1 MISRNVGFIDLVVN
15 IMTWCSYLWVKYGS
29 AYSLCAT
36 SLSVVELNVSSVVTQ
51 RVWLWCGSLSTALGY

>member
-36 SLSVVELNVSSVVTQ
+36 SISVVELNVSSVVIQ
-51 RVWLWCGSLSTALGY
+51 RVWLWCDSLSTAVGY